1 MKLWFPASHFPCLS
15 LLSSV
20 AAFILSTFMF
30 PSALMFYP
38 CCPLLSLS
46 WSMHFFL
53 FLFPSPVCDVVQP
66 PGVQWPP
73 HLPTYPPIPSLLGW
87 VVASAVSPWPRW
99 VWSTLLLYHLHFKF
113 KDTWHTC
120 VPLCVFTNM
129 LHWVFAS
136 YICFNSIHSG
146 YKWDQNKIFLTVLT
160 QEGSWVT
167 MRVALTSLLTVTV
180 SICSRAVTKL
190 QAPE

>member
-30 PSALMFYP
+30 LSALMFYP

-46 WSMHFFL
+46 WSMHFLL

-73 HLPTYPPIPSLLGW
+73 HLATYLPTHPSPHCLGGLLPQLCHLDPGECGHLC
-87 VVASAVSPWPRW
+87 SFITC
-99 VWSTLLLYHLHFKF
+99 TLYLRAL
-113 KDTWHTC
+113 DIN
-120 VPLCVFTNM
+120 VFVLTNM
-129 LHWVFAS
+129 LHWVFTS

-146 YKWDQNKIFLTVLT
+146 YKLDQNKICLTVLT

-167 MRVALTSLLTVTV
+167 TSVALVSLLTVTV